1 MWSLSR
7 RTMANDVAQLKNNN
21 NEVAAT
27 RTSTNEV
34 TTQKN
39 NDK

>member
-1 MWSLSR
+1 MWSLST
-7 RTMANDVAQLKNNN
+7 RTMANDVATLKNND

>member
-1 MWSLSR
+1 MWSLST
-7 RTMANDVAQLKNNN
+7 RTMANDVAQLKNND